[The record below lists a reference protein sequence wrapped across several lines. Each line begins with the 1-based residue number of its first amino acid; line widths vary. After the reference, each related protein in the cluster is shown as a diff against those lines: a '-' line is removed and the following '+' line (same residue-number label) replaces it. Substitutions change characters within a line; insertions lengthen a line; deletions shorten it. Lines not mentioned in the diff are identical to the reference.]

1 MPIQIN
7 RQPSSWTSGTNVTP
21 FTECNELS
29 QPILIVIVWRVGLIP
44 TTISFPLR
52 LGHRA
57 KTQSQGAGADGLLP
71 HFLFAFISGSIYGIG
86 VSLVCIGS
94 SSRVLFFFLVYVWYF
109 YDA

>member
-71 HFLFAFISGSIYGIG
+71 HILFAFISGSVYGIG